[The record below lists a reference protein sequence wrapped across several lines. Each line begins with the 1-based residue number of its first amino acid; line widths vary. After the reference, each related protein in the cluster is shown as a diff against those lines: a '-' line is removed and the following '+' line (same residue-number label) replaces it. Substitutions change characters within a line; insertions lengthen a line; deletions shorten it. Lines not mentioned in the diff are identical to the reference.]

1 MIEKINSDSR
11 TFKAETER
19 KTAQL
24 DATLG
29 GIQTSIDS
37 LIVALSGQR
46 TQDSAAVA
54 DRISGVENKLASLAD
69 NMAAVLLAVQGLQ
82 QGGKGYG
89 KDQGPY
95 DPGKAKGKGKA
106 KGPDDAWQ
114 GQGKAKT
121 LIQAPTAEP
130 TAPVPVAAV
139 DDTNNMDMDTNSS
152 EQTRSVQTPEA

>member
-1 MIEKINSDSR
+1 MIEKINADSR
-11 TFKAETER
+11 AFKAETEA

-29 GIQTSIDS
+29 GIQRSLDS
-37 LIVALSGQR
+37 LILALSGQR

-54 DRISGVENKLASLAD
+54 DRFSGVENKLASLAD

-82 QGGKGYG
+82 QGRKGYG

-95 DPGKAKGKGKA
+95 DPGKGKDG
-106 KGPDDAWQ
+106 WQ

-139 DDTNNMDMDTNSS
+139 DDTNNTDMDTNSS

>member
-46 TQDSAAVA
+46 TQDSAAVS
-54 DRISGVENKLASLAD
+54 DRITGVETKLTTMTGD
-69 NMAAVLLAVQGLQ
+69 IAAILLAVQGLTEAN
-82 QGGKGYG
+82 GKGYG
-89 KDQGPY
+89 KD
-95 DPGKAKGKGKA
+95 KGKGPYGIGK
-106 KGPDDAWQ
+106 DAGQ

-121 LIQAPTAEP
+121 LIQAPTAEA
-130 TAPVPVAAV
+130 TAPAAAAAV
-139 DDTNNMDMDTNSS
+139 DDTNDTDMDTNSS
-152 EQTRSVQTPEA
+152 EQTRSVQTAEA